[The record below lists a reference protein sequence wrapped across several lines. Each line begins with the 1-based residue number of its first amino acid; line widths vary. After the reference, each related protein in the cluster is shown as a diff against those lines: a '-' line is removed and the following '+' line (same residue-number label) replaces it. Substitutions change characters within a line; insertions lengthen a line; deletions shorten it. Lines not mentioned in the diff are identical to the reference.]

1 MTDCPERDPRT
12 TGSEEQGDRA
22 RKYIISSHFYRLE
35 NKGMVR
41 AEVIVCCPS
50 CLIISAES
58 VTSGEVLA
66 GAKIPDVRR
75 ELEPVSNGT
84 ATTRTVLHS
93 NGQRRCL
100 RSQSH

>member
-1 MTDCPERDPRT
+1 MTDCPKGDPPT

-22 RKYIISSHFYRLE
+22 RRDIISSHFYRLE

-41 AEVIVCCPS
+41 AEVIVCCRS

-58 VTSGEVLA
+58 VTSGEVVA
-66 GAKIPDVRR
+66 GAEIPDVGR
-75 ELEPVSNGT
+75 ELEPVFNGT
-84 ATTRTVLHS
+84 ATITTVLHS

-100 RSQSH
+100 PSQSH